1 MTMIDTLFGLVPVS
15 STGQQW
21 VARDLQLVNWGGY
34 DGHHVVRFAPTATL
48 LYGASGSGKST
59 LMDAYIALL
68 MPHTTP
74 FNGASNGGVVGR
86 PRGKDQRNVVSYA
99 RGKIDESRT
108 ADGTR
113 VKVLRGDGRDTWTA
127 IAMTWADQAGAQ
139 LTALRAWYVPAAA
152 RTLED
157 VTTVR
162 ATSDGAFDLRN
173 LEPAAAQR
181 LTRAA
186 LSSIGQSSIGQSSN
200 GLTLFDTDRDFTARL
215 HLALGIGAA
224 GGGAKAVSLLG
235 RIQAG
240 QQITTVDRLYK
251 DMVLEEPDTYLT
263 ADAVVE
269 QFDKLSGTRD
279 QMITAQQQV
288 RMLVPVRAHR
298 ATVAAADERLAVI
311 ATVGTFDDDVS
322 PAARWRHERR
332 LDLLRPVEDDLR
344 RRHQDAQ
351 QAEAETA
358 ARIKATK
365 AELGA
370 AQQTLWAAGGDRLAN
385 AQRELDAVA
394 DRLATVVADRAR
406 LDCLCAELDVQVA
419 SEADF
424 RQLTA
429 RARETLTSN
438 DAKRMLLEGFADAK
452 AEHRAAA
459 DEVTRLTAER
469 EAAGSRRSS
478 VPADLHAARCALA
491 DAAGL
496 TPDELPFVAELVEV
510 RTEHEPWRDAF
521 NLALGGFATLLL
533 VDVTRLGAFRR
544 AIDAVPLRRRI
555 RFEGVRTG
563 LQCDVEPDPH
573 TLPGRLDVRGGPFAG
588 WLRSELARRFAY
600 VCVDTPGEL
609 SQHPRALTRTGQTA
623 EGTRGAHGGGGR
635 TNVLGFSNSRLLHH
649 LDGQLDDA
657 RRRLADAE
665 GRLRDAET
673 RLETFDAQ
681 RRTWQDVAA
690 MAWDQVDVAAVEAE
704 QARWEQTVAQVTDGS
719 PDVVGLAARVDE
731 LETRVSD
738 LTQQLGLAR
747 DQVRQLGERWSA
759 TIDEVDQTQTL
770 LDAAGPA
777 PTGPDAAGP
786 DAEPVES
793 AGSGAAGPDGARSA
807 LDDVQR
813 AYLDGIVGLVGD
825 AEPDAD
831 PQRALAAFD
840 AIVARAQGLVKADRE
855 AAQHEA
861 ATARD
866 ALRRTFETFTER
878 WPDPNL
884 GTDPD
889 TSYGDFDRIL
899 TELETNGLHE
909 LEAEWR
915 KSLLRL
921 SGNDLSDL
929 YNALTRSVREIK
941 DRIRPVND
949 ILAGLPFADDDHRL
963 RIDARDTQSAVV
975 ARFRAELRTLREV
988 LSTDATDDERE
999 RRYLRTRKI
1008 VDRIRRT
1015 APEFADLVDVRRH
1028 VRLSAEKTDLDGNHV
1043 ALYDH
1048 IGEKS
1053 GGESQELVAFIVG
1066 AALRYQLGDAAAE
1079 RPRYAPVFLDEALI
1093 KADPQFTGRAVN
1105 AWRGLG
1111 FQLVIGAPNDKA
1123 SALEP
1128 HIDVQYV
1135 VLKDPTGR
1143 SRAALV
1149 AAVPD
1154 EASR

>member
-34 DGHHVVRFAPTATL
+34 DGHHTVRFAPTATL

-108 ADGTR
+108 EEGTR
-113 VKVLRGDGRDTWTA
+113 VTVLRGDGRDTWTA
-127 IAMTWADQAGAQ
+127 IAMTWTDQSGST

-162 ATSDGAFDLRN
+162 ATADGAFSLRD

-186 LSSIGQSSIGQSSN
+186 LSST
-200 GLTLFDTDRDFTARL
+200 GLTLFDTDRDFTARI
-215 HLALGIGAA
+215 HLTLGIGAA

-251 DMVLEEPDTYLT
+251 DMVLEEPDTFAT

-288 RMLVPVRAHR
+288 RMLAPVRAHR
-298 ATVAAADERLAVI
+298 DTVAAADERLAVI
-311 ATVGTFDDDVS
+311 ATVGTFADGVS

-332 LDLLRPVEDDLR
+332 LDLLRSVEDDLR
-344 RRHQDAQ
+344 RRHQAAQ

-365 AELGA
+365 AELDA
-370 AQQTLWAAGGDRLAN
+370 ARQILWTAGGDRWAN

-394 DRLATVVADRAR
+394 DRLAAVVADRAR
-406 LDCLCAELDVQVA
+406 LDGLCADLSVQVT
-419 SEADF
+419 SEDDF
-424 RQLTA
+424 RQLSA
-429 RARETLTSN
+429 QAHEMLTSN
-438 DAKRMLLEGFADAK
+438 DAKRACLESFADAK
-452 AEHRAAA
+452 AEHRTAT
-459 DEVTRLTAER
+459 DETTRLTAER
-469 EAAGSRRSS
+469 EAGGSRRSS
-478 VPADLHAARCALA
+478 VPAELHAARCALA
-491 DAAGL
+491 EAAGL

-533 VDVTRLGAFRR
+533 VDLTRLGAFRR
-544 AIDAVPLRRRI
+544 AIDAVPLHRRI
-555 RFEGVRTG
+555 RFEGVRTD
-563 LQCDVEPDPH
+563 LPSAVEPDPH
-573 TLPGRLDVRGGPFAG
+573 TLPGRLDVRPGAFSG

-609 SQHPRALTRTGQTA
+609 SQHPKALTRTGQTA
-623 EGTRGAHGGGGR
+623 EGTRGAHGGRGR
-635 TNVLGFSNSRLLHH
+635 TNVLGFSSSPLLRH

-665 GRLRDAET
+665 RRLRAAET
-673 RLETFDAQ
+673 RLESFDAQ
-681 RRTWQDVAA
+681 RRLWQDVAA
-690 MAWDQVDVAAVEAE
+690 LTWDQVDVAAVEAE
-704 QARWEQTVAQVTDGS
+704 QARWAQTVTQVTCGEQGQVSDGR
-719 PDVVGLAARVDE
+719 PDVVDLSARVDQ

-738 LTQQLGLAR
+738 LTQQLGLTR

-759 TIDEVDQTQTL
+759 TTDEVDQTQSL
-770 LDAAGPA
+770 LDTADADPVAADTEVPESDAAGSDP
-777 PTGPDAAGP
+777 
-786 DAEPVES
+786 
-793 AGSGAAGPDGARSA
+793 AGSAPQST
-807 LDDVQR
+807 LDATQR
-813 AYLDGIVGLVGD
+813 AYLDGLVDIGD
-825 AEPDAD
+825 TVDPD

-840 AIVARAQGLVKADRE
+840 TVIARVQGLVKADRD
-855 AAQHEA
+855 AARHEA
-861 ATARD
+861 TTARE

-889 TSYGDFDRIL
+889 TSYRDFDRIL

-988 LSTDATDDERE
+988 LDTDAGDDERE
-999 RRYLRTRKI
+999 RRYLRTRKV

-1066 AALRYQLGDAAAE
+1066 AALRYQLGDAAAT

-1128 HIDVQYV
+1128 HVDVQYV

-1143 SRAALV
+1143 SRAAMV

-1154 EASR
+1154 GSLS

>member
-34 DGHHVVRFAPTATL
+34 DGHHTVRFAPTATL

-108 ADGTR
+108 EDGTR

-127 IAMTWADQAGAQ
+127 IAMTWADQSGTR
-139 LTALRAWYVPAAA
+139 LTALRAWYVPASA

-162 ATSDGAFDLRN
+162 ATADGEFSLRDL
-173 LEPAAAQR
+173 EAAAALR
-181 LTRAA
+181 LTRTA
-186 LSSIGQSSIGQSSN
+186 LGSATSGGS

-215 HLALGIGAA
+215 HLTLGIGAA

-251 DMVLEEPDTYLT
+251 DMVLEEPDTFAT

-288 RMLVPVRAHR
+288 RMLAPVRAHR
-298 ATVAAADERLAVI
+298 ATVEAADRRLAVI
-311 ATVGTFDDDVS
+311 ATVGTFDDEVS
-322 PAARWRHERR
+322 PAARWRQLRR
-332 LDLLRPVEDDLR
+332 LDLLRAVEDDLR
-344 RRHQDAQ
+344 RRHQAAQ

-365 AELGA
+365 AELDA
-370 AQQTLWAAGGDRLAN
+370 ARQTLWTAGGDRLAN
-385 AQRELDAVA
+385 AQRELEAVA
-394 DRLATVVADRAR
+394 DRLATVAADRAR
-406 LDCLCAELDVQVA
+406 LDGLCAELAAQVA

-424 RQLTA
+424 RRLTA
-429 RARETLTSN
+429 QAHDTLTSN
-438 DAKRMLLEGFADAK
+438 DGKRVLLERFADTK
-452 AEHRAAA
+452 SEHRAAT
-459 DEVTRLTAER
+459 DEAARLTAER

-478 VPADLHAARCALA
+478 VPADLHAARCTLA
-491 DAAGL
+491 EAAGMA
-496 TPDELPFVAELVEV
+496 PDELPFVAEMVEV
-510 RTEHEPWRDAF
+510 RTEHEPWREAF

-533 VDVTRLGAFRR
+533 VDVTRLGAFRK
-544 AIDAVPLRRRI
+544 AIDAVPLHRRI
-555 RFEGVRTG
+555 RFEGVRTDVR
-563 LQCDVEPDPH
+563 CDVEPDPH
-573 TLPGRLDVRGGPFAG
+573 TLPGRLDVRPGAFSG

-609 SQHPRALTRTGQTA
+609 SQHPKALTRGGQTA
-623 EGTRGAHGGGGR
+623 EGARGAHGGRGR
-635 TNVLGFSNSRLLHH
+635 TNVLGFTSSPLLRH
-649 LDGQLDDA
+649 LDGQLDEA
-657 RRRLADAE
+657 RRRLAGATQGLREAE
-665 GRLRDAET
+665 A
-673 RLETFDAQ
+673 RLETFDSQ
-681 RRTWQDVAA
+681 RRLWQDVAA
-690 MAWDQVDVAAVEAE
+690 LTWDQVDVAAVEAE
-704 QARWEQTVAQVTDGS
+704 QARWELTVAQVADGQ
-719 PDVVGLAARVDE
+719 PDVVDLSARVDA
-731 LETRVSD
+731 LESKVSD

-747 DQVRQLGERWSA
+747 DQVRQFGERWSA
-759 TIDEVDQTQTL
+759 TTDEVDQTQGL
-770 LDAAGPA
+770 LDTDGSDPTAPDSPGAVDPGPPGAAPAAPVPA
-777 PTGPDAAGP
+777 PTAL
-786 DAEPVES
+786 
-793 AGSGAAGPDGARSA
+793 DGA
-807 LDDVQR
+807 QR
-813 AYLDGIVGLVGD
+813 AYLDSLVDLGD
-825 AEPDAD
+825 DTADPD

-840 AIVARAQGLVKADRE
+840 TVVTRAQGLVKADRDAARQE
-855 AAQHEA
+855 AT
-861 ATARD
+861 TARE

-889 TSYGDFDRIL
+889 TSYRDFDRIL
-899 TELETNGLHE
+899 AELQTNGLHE

-975 ARFRAELRTLREV
+975 ARFRGELRALREV
-988 LSTDATDDERE
+988 LATDAGDDERE
-999 RRYLRTRKI
+999 RRYLRTRTI

-1066 AALRYQLGDAAAE
+1066 AALRYQLGDATAA

-1128 HIDVQYV
+1128 HVDVQYV

-1143 SRAALV
+1143 SRAAMV
-1149 AAVPD
+1149 AAVAGDAAP
-1154 EASR
+1154 R